1 MRVVPESA
9 QDLVVSELQMG
20 SQLIDLSS
28 FAVFPEKT
36 FNMEMLLVHTE
47 VLYQDKDHFGY
58 NQGLFPAL
66 LQLNCLK

>member
-1 MRVVPESA
+1 
-9 QDLVVSELQMG
+9 MG